1 MSKPSLRG
9 FTLVEVLVVV
19 AIVAVLIALLLPA
32 FARAKYAARLAVC
45 SSNLRQAALA
55 HNTYAMDEKGW
66 YPNSAT
72 EKRYVAAVDEMRWFV
87 PTGTSPTQ
95 TDMLLPYLAGGTSM
109 VARRNDVLACPQGVE
124 NLGRDLHES
133 KDLQYYA
140 FYCNRINAQGSNQT
154 AYYKTKDGKW
164 AGTIQYVKDESKLLQ
179 KAADTM
185 YYEGYRNNHG
195 WSNRNGWYRILAS
208 DWTTRWYGTSTAFTN
223 HVRNGNGYVEQNQVR
238 WLAGDA
244 TTLYAMTDGSVV
256 GFDYPVTNF
265 RDTMQMGS
273 KTEGGAQ
280 TIIFPKAWAEQ

>member
-1 MSKPSLRG
+1 MDKPRLRG

-32 FARAKYAARLAVC
+32 FAKAKYAARLAVC
-45 SSNLRQAALA
+45 GSNLRQIAVA
-55 HNTYAMDEKGW
+55 HNTYAIDEKGW

-72 EKRYVAAVDEMRWFV
+72 EKRFVSAVDEMRWFV
-87 PTGTSPTQ
+87 PTGTAPTQ
-95 TDMLLPYLAGGTSM
+95 TKMLQPYLQDSSSM
-109 VARRNDVLACPQGVE
+109 QARHNPVLACPQGVE
-124 NLGRDLHES
+124 NLGRELHES
-133 KDLQYYA
+133 RDLQYYA
-140 FYCNRINAQGSNQT
+140 FYCNRINAQGSNQS

-185 YYEGYRNNHG
+185 YFEGYRNNYG

-208 DWTTRWYGTSTAFTN
+208 DWTTRWFGTVTAFTN
-223 HVRNGNGYVEQNQVR
+223 HVKGGRGFIQNYQVY

-244 TTLYAMTDGSVV
+244 TTLYAMTDGGVT

-265 RDTMQMGS
+265 GDTAQMGS
-273 KTEGGAQ
+273 NTEGGAQ